1 MKHARFWRVAGMIV
15 SALCCITAHAADTP
29 ATPSAATDTVVRMAL
44 PPRPDGALTGSQLAK
59 VLSGMDLPQREA
71 RVVLEFLAGNV
82 PPWLR
87 ELRPLQLRSTNDGH
101 ALQLELH
108 VTPDYLALG
117 SADDFLR
124 IPLTP
129 ATAQRLADTQRYLL
143 PTRKIVDAIYAQAE
157 LKLTPEPMKP
167 GPEMTTIPS
176 FTSHNALVNSQ
187 LMARASSQPLGR
199 LVAGHKKDVVLSNR
213 LTNAPGKV
221 AIYGWHQTN
230 GVPIQ
235 PPYTGHTARWVDYS
249 HGIRLV
255 CGTAQLDGTNIPLA
269 SVMSAP
275 ALSELVSDEGPL
287 AFTRYPIEGLTA
299 AEARLETTNTFG
311 ERVTWLGWDPEV
323 RIQINRP
330 LKAPNGADQ
339 SITNA
344 LLILYALPNGNSIE
358 QTVGRAIQPG
368 DDMRFGIQHIG
379 AQTRFL
385 RALLPD
391 QEIIIAYLE
400 AQQRAWPTWRKKNG
414 DTLILKLIDY
424 ITTQVGDNRN
434 LQIILNGHSGGG
446 SLIFGYLNAVDAIP
460 ANILRIAFLD
470 SNYAY
475 NSAAHYPKLKAW
487 LNGSIAP
494 SLCILAYDDANAL
507 LNGKSF
513 VSAQGGTWGR
523 SQLMLQDFLRDY
535 EFESDKKDG
544 LRHYSALSGRI
555 QFFLKE
561 NPERKILHTV
571 QVELNGFIH
580 SVLTGTALQEKGY
593 SYLGA
598 RGYDRWIEGADSHAK
613 PDSGS

>member
-1 MKHARFWRVAGMIV
+1 MIV
-15 SALCCITAHAADTP
+15 SALCCTTLLAADTP
-29 ATPSAATDTVVRMAL
+29 APTSADTNTVVRMAL
-44 PPRPDGALTGSQLAK
+44 PPRPDGALTGSQLSE
-59 VLSGMDLPQREA
+59 VLRGLDLSQREA

-87 ELRPLQLRSTNDGH
+87 DLRPIQFRSTNDGH
-101 ALQLELH
+101 ALLLELH

-167 GPEMTTIPS
+167 GPEMTTVPS
-176 FTSHNALVNSQ
+176 FASHNALVNSQ

-235 PPYTGHTARWVDYS
+235 PLYTGHTARWVDYS

-269 SVMSAP
+269 SVLSDA
-275 ALSELVSDEGPL
+275 ALSALVSDEGPL
-287 AFTRYPIEGLTA
+287 AFTRYSFEGLIA
-299 AEARLETTNTFG
+299 AEARLEVTNKFG

-323 RIQINRP
+323 RIQINR
-330 LKAPNGADQ
+330 LLDAPHGTDQ
-339 SITNA
+339 SKTNA

-368 DDMRFGIQHIG
+368 DDMRFRIQHIG

-385 RALLPD
+385 RALLPE
-391 QEIIIAYLE
+391 QEIIVAYLE
-400 AQQRAWPTWRKKNG
+400 AQQRAWPAWRKKNG
-414 DTLILKLIDY
+414 DALIPKLIDY
-424 ITTQVGDNRN
+424 VTAQLGNDRN
-434 LQIILNGHSGGG
+434 PQLILNGHSGGG
-446 SLIFGYLNAVDAIP
+446 SLIFGYLNALEAIP
-460 ANILRIAFLD
+460 TNIVRIAFLD

-475 NSAAHYPKLKAW
+475 DSAAHHAKLKTW
-487 LNGSIAP
+487 LDGSAGG
-494 SLCILAYDDANAL
+494 SLCVLAYDDANAL

-523 SQLMLQDFLRDY
+523 SQLMLRDFQND
-535 EFESDKKDG
+535 FAFDSDKKDG
-544 LRHYSALSGRI
+544 LQHYSALSGRI
-555 QFFLKE
+555 QLFLKE
-561 NPERKILHTV
+561 NPDRKILHTV
-571 QVELNGFIH
+571 QVELNGLIH
-580 SVLTGTALQEKGY
+580 SVLTGTALQEKSY

-598 RGYDRWIEGADSHAK
+598 RCYDTWVEGVDSRRQ
-613 PDSGS
+613 PGGGS